1 MLPYVRVVSATPS
14 TTAKV
19 LTVFIKGGP
28 LYKFRKSGKL
38 RSQYFQG
45 HPYILLVSRFMS
57 PSFLQPCTS
66 GDKDVFIGDHRSPL
80 ALTLS
85 HYHPTVSQRPSARHQ
100 YKTVPANSILGII
113 LLFLKFLYHCTYHK
127 EVLPLARIFS

>member
-57 PSFLQPCTS
+57 PSFLHQGLTLS
-66 GDKDVFIGDHRSPL
+66 KL
-80 ALTLS
+80 ALTEHS
-85 HYHPTVSQRPSARHQ
+85 NVS
-100 YKTVPANSILGII
+100 KTL
-113 LLFLKFLYHCTYHK
+113 
-127 EVLPLARIFS
+127 